1 MGLLHSIIKQTMKTL
16 ETLEK
21 AIMNVCFVWNKQTQR
36 SNISAKTDNE
46 SQANYNSS
54 QTFG

>member
-1 MGLLHSIIKQTMKTL
+1 
-16 ETLEK
+16 
-21 AIMNVCFVWNKQTQR
+21 MNVRFVWNKQTQR

-54 QTFG
+54 QSFG